1 MFNVVLFNPQ
11 IPPNTG
17 NIGRLC
23 VNAGAKLHIV
33 KPIGFDISEKA
44 VKRAGLDYWDK
55 LDLTIWESTE
65 EFLKNVDTSRC
76 FFATTKT
83 KTPYFQKEFK
93 KGDYLIFGSET
104 KGIDENILNKYLK
117 ENKLKYH
124 LLGRGYTWLDM
135 GAYDNLIEAGAICQR
150 NMFYE
155 TKFAIKCKDYVQGSD
170 GVML

>member
-1 MFNVVLFNPQ
+1 MFNIVLFNPQ

-23 VNAGAKLHIV
+23 VNAGSKLHIV
-33 KPIGFDISEKA
+33 KPIGFDINEKA
-44 VKRAGLDYWDK
+44 VKRAGLDFWDK

-93 KGDYLIFGSET
+93 KIF
-104 KGIDENILNKYLK
+104 KGFPKRTHYRISGKRRRIKKIL
-117 ENKLKYH
+117 
-124 LLGRGYTWLDM
+124 RT
-135 GAYDNLIEAGAICQR
+135 I
-150 NMFYE
+150 
-155 TKFAIKCKDYVQGSD
+155 
-170 GVML
+170 